1 MSTKSV
7 LFLIKILSFFPL
19 FCHILEFEGGGQAMF
34 HLFDKAILGMSILR
48 LLSGTIEIIVA
59 LVILKLN
66 HVEKALMINSML
78 AIVGPIIL
86 ILTTSIGLIGLA
98 DKISLTKIFWIVI
111 GICFILYGV
120 NSK

>member
-1 MSTKSV
+1 
-7 LFLIKILSFFPL
+7 
-19 FCHILEFEGGGQAMF
+19 MF

>member
-1 MSTKSV
+1 
-7 LFLIKILSFFPL
+7 
-19 FCHILEFEGGGQAMF
+19 MF

-111 GICFILYGV
+111 GICFILLV
-120 NSK
+120 KVLH

>member
-1 MSTKSV
+1 
-7 LFLIKILSFFPL
+7 
-19 FCHILEFEGGGQAMF
+19 MF
-34 HLFDKAILGMSILR
+34 HLFDKAILDMSILR

>member
-1 MSTKSV
+1 
-7 LFLIKILSFFPL
+7 
-19 FCHILEFEGGGQAMF
+19 MF

-98 DKISLTKIFWIVI
+98 DKISLTKIFWVVI